1 MKNYIGRYEL
11 LAVKVGLTNH
21 EEIKEFRRLI
31 KSENKLASE
40 AVYIIIKQRSQEN
53 E

>member
-1 MKNYIGRYEL
+1 MNYVGRYEL
-11 LAVKVGLTNH
+11 FAIKVGLTEH
-21 EEIKEFRRLI
+21 EEIKEFRRLME
-31 KSENKLASE
+31 SEKKLASE